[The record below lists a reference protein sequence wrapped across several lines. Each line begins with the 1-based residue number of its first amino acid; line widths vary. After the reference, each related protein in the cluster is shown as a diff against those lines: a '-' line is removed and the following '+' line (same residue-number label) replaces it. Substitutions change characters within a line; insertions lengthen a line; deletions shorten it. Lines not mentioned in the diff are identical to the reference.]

1 MDGTLLDA
9 TGAIPAKFWPLLDR
23 ARERGVVVAP
33 ASGRQLA
40 TLRAMFAHAEP
51 EAFIAEN
58 GAVVWHRGRIV
69 STTAMDEAPVRR
81 LVAALAGAPFTAY
94 PVVCTPQVAYVGD
107 DLPPE
112 VAAEVAKYYAAREQ
126 RASLADAPLDQ
137 TVKIAL
143 YVAAGAEGG
152 AEGAALPWVRE
163 MVPELRAVVS
173 SEHWLD
179 VMDPAADKGTALRDL
194 ARALG
199 VGQRD
204 TAAIGD
210 YLNDAGMLREAGYA
224 VAMGN
229 AHPDLKAI
237 ADEVVGTNAEG
248 SAVDK
253 LEAWLQT

>member
-1 MDGTLLDA
+1 MDGTLLDV

-69 STTAMDEAPVRR
+69 STTAMDEAPARR

-126 RASLADAPLDQ
+126 RASLADARLDQ

-152 AEGAALPWVRE
+152 AKGAALPWVRE
-163 MVPELRAVVS
+163 TVPELRAVVS
-173 SEHWLD
+173 STHWLD
-179 VMDPAADKGTALRDL
+179 VMDPAADKGTALLDL

-199 VGQRD
+199 VRQRD

-229 AHPDLKAI
+229 AHADLKAI

-248 SAVDK
+248 GAVDK
-253 LEAWLQT
+253 LGAWLQT